1 MFHHSKAEN
10 PSFVISGIYFY
21 SFETLGY
28 LISKGVLLDIFAEMS
43 FRLSF
48 LHLRRTSYGGWSF
61 YLNVNGNFAC

>member
-1 MFHHSKAEN
+1 MFHRSKAEN

-28 LISKGVLLDIFAEMS
+28 LISKGVLLDIFAAMS

-48 LHLRRTSYGGWSF
+48 LHL
-61 YLNVNGNFAC
+61 